1 MICPVCHN
9 QIPDYQTQC
18 PVCQAVLRPAGASHI
33 PSVPMTGIVCP
44 HCHSP
49 LSAAAQTCPVC
60 QHAII
65 PSGPPASPVL
75 HGQSQ
80 PGSRSGRRRSR
91 RPNQVV
97 GTIIDVLPLQ
107 QEPRDVSW
115 LQALVVTSM
124 TALIVVIAFLIS
136 TRLLSQVI
144 TIMILLFIVGLFFRG
159 NFVTQLMSMM
169 GMGCLMQILLVP
181 LRLIGWLGRSMI
193 EAYYPRINSHNMREV
208 REYRID
214 PDPMYPHIDA
224 FIVKGNLSPRTLRQ
238 ADTVRVTVVYR
249 HGRPYLRR
257 GFLRQPNG
265 EEVRLYISEP
275 PIGLRW
281 LLVSLI
287 LLGLVAIFL
296 LPNGWQ

>member
-9 QIPDYQTQC
+9 HIPDHQTQC
-18 PVCQAVLRPAGASHI
+18 PVCQATLVGVGTSHI
-33 PSVPMTGIVCP
+33 PSGPTISAVCP
-44 HCHSP
+44 QCHSP
-49 LSAAAQTCPVC
+49 LSATAQTCPVC
-60 QHAII
+60 QHAIV
-65 PSGPPASPVL
+65 PSGSPASPVL
-75 HGQSQ
+75 YGQSQ

-97 GTIIDVLPLQ
+97 GTITDVLLLQ

-115 LQALVVTSM
+115 LQVLVVTSM
-124 TALIVVIAFLIS
+124 TALILVIAFLIS
-136 TRLLSQVI
+136 TLLLSQVI
-144 TIMILLFIVGLFFRG
+144 TIMIALFIIGLFFRG
-159 NFVTQLMSMM
+159 NFFMLSMSTM
-169 GMGCLMQILLVP
+169 GMGCLMQILLIP

-193 EAYYPRINSHNMREV
+193 EAYYPRINPHNMREV

-265 EEVRLYISEP
+265 EEVSLYISEP

-287 LLGLVAIFL
+287 LIGLVAIFL
-296 LPNGWQ
+296 LQNGWQ